1 MRKSVFVVVVG
12 MIFGL
17 ACARVR
23 LEAPQEPIKVDVS
36 MRLDIYQHVVKDI
49 DSIEDIVS
57 GPKGKLKTGGPDSL
71 LRGFIINAYAEEA
84 LTPEIESI
92 ALRRKERH
100 EALAALEAKG
110 VIGEN
115 KLGLV
120 ELKIP
125 QNGDPA
131 AEELIAQENKD
142 RMRIYQEVSRKNSVL
157 VDEVQK
163 IYVKRLH
170 KDAPVGTPLEVFS
183 DSGNAYVWEIK
194 K

>member
-1 MRKSVFVVVVG
+1 MRKSFFVVVVG

-23 LEAPQEPIKVDVS
+23 IEAPQEPIKVDVS

-57 GPKGKLKTGGPDSL
+57 GPKGKMKNGGHDSL
-71 LRGFIINAYAEEA
+71 LRGFITNAYAQEA
-84 LTPEIESI
+84 LNPEIENA

-100 EALAALEAKG
+100 DALASWEAKG

-131 AEELIAQENKD
+131 AEELIVQENKD
-142 RMRIYQEVSRKNSVL
+142 RMLIYREVSRKNSVL
-157 VDEVQK
+157 VEEVQK
-163 IYVKRLH
+163 LYTKRLH
-170 KDAPVGTPLEVFS
+170 KDAPVGTPLEVFNES
-183 DSGNAYVWEIK
+183 TKEYAWEIK